1 MSCSSLK
8 NNLRN
13 IFLVWICLVQ
23 NFQGFAGI
31 WEYKTATAE
40 KCQVFYLKVNKN
52 MTLNFSSFVY
62 YNWKR
67 FFFTEHIEICWG
79 IDWSF
84 KNKYRPMA

>member
-13 IFLVWICLVQ
+13 IFLVWICLVK

-40 KCQVFYLKVNKN
+40 KCQVFYLNVNKT

-67 FFFTEHIEICWG
+67 FFLQNILKFAEG
-79 IDWSF
+79 
-84 KNKYRPMA
+84 